1 MNTMKAIITKSIKFA
16 IVDDTAYKSP
26 DGKNNPIN
34 GVTMSVTTTVT
45 SLEAAWSI
53 TNVMANP
60 IIPNVLRKSKN
71 SWVNDLLL
79 HVVVQPQKHAGPV

>member
-1 MNTMKAIITKSIKFA
+1 MNTMKAIITKPIKFA

-26 DGKNNPIN
+26 DGKNSPIN

-53 TNVMANP
+53 TNAMDNP
-60 IIPNVLRKSKN
+60 IIPNVLI
-71 SWVNDLLL
+71 
-79 HVVVQPQKHAGPV
+79 

>member
-26 DGKNNPIN
+26 DGKNSPIN

-45 SLEAAWSI
+45 SLSRLI
-53 TNVMANP
+53 DN
-60 IIPNVLRKSKN
+60 KCY
-71 SWVNDLLL
+71 
-79 HVVVQPQKHAGPV
+79 G